1 MPVASRFPRGSRSPV
16 TGAPVHDLHHTAP
29 LLDVQIADEFDLP
42 IDHVEAR
49 ITRVARTVRSRSDRP
64 VDA

>member
-1 MPVASRFPRGSRSPV
+1 M
-16 TGAPVHDLHHTAP
+16 TGAPVHELHHTAP